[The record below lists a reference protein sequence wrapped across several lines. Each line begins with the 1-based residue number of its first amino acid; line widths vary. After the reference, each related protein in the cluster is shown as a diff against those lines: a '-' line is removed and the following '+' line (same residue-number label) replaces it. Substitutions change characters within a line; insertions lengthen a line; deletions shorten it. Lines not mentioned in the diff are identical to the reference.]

1 MKLIEKNLVFD
12 FDSSLSIQYDETKY
26 YRERF
31 QSISDNDISAVDFI
45 TIKNEQGYM
54 IEVKDYRHSN
64 SKFISYKE
72 LIPILIKKILS
83 TLSSIIPMKLMAKD
97 IDEKN
102 IAQKFSEISQL
113 TIICHIELP
122 SRLSKQ
128 QMAFF
133 RRDKIE
139 LELKRKLLP
148 VYHNLYVVSTTSA
161 ISLPWT
167 VKDINAT
174 P

>member
-1 MKLIEKNLVFD
+1 MELIEKNLVFD

-26 YRERF
+26 YREKY
-31 QSISDNDISAVDFI
+31 QTISDNDISAVDFI
-45 TIKNEQGYM
+45 TIKNEQGYI
-54 IEVKDYRHSN
+54 IEVKDYRHNN

-83 TLSSIIPMKLMAKD
+83 TLSSIIPMKLMAND
-97 IDEKN
+97 INEKN
-102 IAQKFSEISQL
+102 IAQKFSQINYL
-113 TIICHIELP
+113 TIVCHIELP

-133 RRDKIE
+133 RRDKLE

-148 VYHNLYVVSTTSA
+148 LYHNLYVVSTINST
-161 ISLPWT
+161 SLPWT